1 MEDPTAHPPTEPT
14 PAGASPRRAS
24 GRPSRARRRAG
35 GDDLPRVRLTRGRV
49 LAALAFVASA
59 LAFLYFV
66 LPKLLGLNETWN
78 RIEHGNA
85 WWLALGAVLEVCSF
99 LGYIALFRG
108 VFVRGDGVQRPA
120 APGGGDSLDLSAAPD
135 GGASARIGW
144 RESYQITMASLA
156 ATRLI
161 AAAGAGGIA
170 LTAWALRR
178 SGMGRRTVA
187 SRMIAFLALLYGV
200 YMVTM
205 VLDGVGLYIGLI
217 PGPAPFAITIVPAI
231 FGAVVIS
238 LFLGISTLSVDIS
251 RMLGPVTAGRRRLA
265 RLASRLS
272 AASATAATG
281 VRSAIELLRDRN
293 PNVLGAV
300 AWWGFDIA
308 VLWAC
313 FHAFG
318 GSPPKGVIVMSYF
331 VGMLG
336 NVLPLPG
343 GIGGV
348 DGGMIGAFTAFGVN
362 VELSVVAVLAYR
374 AFAFWLPTLPGA
386 VAYLQLRRTVH
397 RWSEE
402 PPGVLRGAPDGL
414 GSTS

>member
-1 MEDPTAHPPTEPT
+1 MT
-14 PAGASPRRAS
+14 GSRGRA
-24 GRPSRARRRAG
+24 PRRAG
-35 GDDLPRVRLTRGRV
+35 GDELPRVRLTKGRV
-49 LAALAFVASA
+49 LGGLVFVASA

-66 LPKLLGLNETWN
+66 LPKLLGLNDTWN
-78 RIEHGNA
+78 RIQHGNA
-85 WWLALGAVLEVCSF
+85 WWLALAALLEVCSF

-108 VFVRGDGVQRPA
+108 VFIGRRSDSPA
-120 APGGGDSLDLSAAPD
+120 GPNAGALS
-135 GGASARIGW
+135 RIDW
-144 RESYQITMASLA
+144 AVSYQITMASLA
-156 ATRLI
+156 ATRLF

-187 SRMIAFLALLYGV
+187 SRMIAFLVLLYTV
-200 YMVTM
+200 YMVAL
-205 VLDGVGLYIGLI
+205 VLDGLGMYIGVI

-231 FGAVVIS
+231 FGAAVIS
-238 LFLGISTLSVDIS
+238 VFLCISTLSVDVT
-251 RMLGPVTAGRRRLA
+251 RMIGPLTTGRRRLA
-265 RLASRLS
+265 RLVVRFS
-272 AASATAATG
+272 AASATAAGG
-281 VRSAIELLRDRN
+281 VRSAIELLRERN
-293 PNVLGAV
+293 AYVLGAV

-318 GSPPKGVIVMSYF
+318 AAPPKGVIVMSYF

-336 NVLPLPG
+336 NTLPLPG

-348 DGGMIGAFTAFGVN
+348 EGGMIGAFTAFGVN
-362 VELSVVAVLAYR
+362 VELAVVAVLAYR

-397 RWSEE
+397 RWGAQGS
-402 PPGVLRGAPDGL
+402 GALRPATD
-414 GSTS
+414 SAS

>member
-1 MEDPTAHPPTEPT
+1 MTGPQPTPPTPPT
-14 PAGASPRRAS
+14 SKNQ
-24 GRPSRARRRAG
+24 PSISADRARRLAGRRAN
-35 GDDLPRVRLTRGRV
+35 GDDLPRLGLTRGRV
-49 LAALAFVASA
+49 LAGLLFVASA

-78 RIEHGNA
+78 RIQHGNA
-85 WWLALGAVLEVCSF
+85 WWLALAALLEVCSF
-99 LGYIALFRG
+99 LGYIVLFRG
-108 VFVRGDGVQRPA
+108 VFIKGH
-120 APGGGDSLDLSAAPD
+120 S
-135 GGASARIGW
+135 RIGW
-144 RESYQITMASLA
+144 PESYQITMASLA
-156 ATRLI
+156 ATRLF

-187 SRMIAFLALLYGV
+187 SRMIAFMALLYGV
-200 YMVTM
+200 YMVAM
-205 VLDGVGLYIGLI
+205 VIDGVGLYIGVI

-238 LFLGISTLSVDIS
+238 LFLGIAMLPADIN
-251 RMLGPVTAGRRRLA
+251 RVIGPLTAGRRGVA
-265 RLASRLS
+265 RLALRLS

-281 VRSAIELLRDRN
+281 VRTAIDLVRERHPYL
-293 PNVLGAV
+293 LGAV

-331 VGMLG
+331 VGMLA
-336 NVLPLPG
+336 NTLPLPG

-397 RWSEE
+397 RWSTEA
-402 PPGVLRGAPDGL
+402 PGVLGRAPGGV

>member
-1 MEDPTAHPPTEPT
+1 MERPPTRPPSET
-14 PAGASPRRAS
+14 SASARQAAESPGLGGGRAD
-24 GRPSRARRRAG
+24 
-35 GDDLPRVRLTRGRV
+35 GDELPRVRLTRGRV
-49 LAALAFVASA
+49 LATLVFVASA
-59 LAFLYFV
+59 LAFLYLV

-78 RIEHGNA
+78 RIQHGNG
-85 WWLALGAVLEVCSF
+85 WWLGLAAVLEVCSF
-99 LGYIALFRG
+99 IGYIVFFRA
-108 VFVRGDGVQRPA
+108 VFIRGGTE
-120 APGGGDSLDLSAAPD
+120 SSAEPD
-135 GGASARIGW
+135 GGASARIDW
-144 RESYQITMASLA
+144 AASYQITMASLA
-156 ATRLI
+156 ATRLF

-187 SRMIAFLALLYGV
+187 RRMIVFLALLYGIF
-200 YMVTM
+200 MVTL
-205 VLDGVGLYIGLI
+205 VLVGVGLYIGVI

-231 FGAVVIS
+231 FGAVAIS
-238 LFLGISTLSVDIS
+238 VFLGISMLPVDVNH
-251 RMLGPVTAGRRRLA
+251 MMGPLTAGHRRLA
-265 RLASRLS
+265 WLASRLS
-272 AASATAATG
+272 AASATAAAG
-281 VRSAIELLRDRN
+281 VRGAIDLLRERN
-293 PNVLGAV
+293 PNLFGAL

-336 NVLPLPG
+336 NALPLPG

-362 VELSVVAVLAYR
+362 IELSVVAVLAYR

-397 RWSEE
+397 RWNQE
-402 PPGVLRGAPDGL
+402 PARVLRGAADPVA
-414 GSTS
+414 